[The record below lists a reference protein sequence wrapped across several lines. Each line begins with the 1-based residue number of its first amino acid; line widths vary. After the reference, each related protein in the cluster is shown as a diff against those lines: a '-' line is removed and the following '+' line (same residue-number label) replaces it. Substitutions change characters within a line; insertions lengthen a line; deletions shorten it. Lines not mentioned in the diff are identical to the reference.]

1 MTPWPEHVSLSAQH
15 FCNRAPLRAYCSG
28 CCQQGPSGQLFD
40 GTRGPLHAAHTTT
53 TRKQAHWQLAA
64 GRAAHATTTS
74 QPPLA
79 HHLIFIYRNKVPR
92 RPHHH
97 TCKAGPLVTSSRPS
111 QAAHATTTPQT
122 PLAHQLI
129 FICLNKV
136 HPRPHHHTCKAGP
149 VVTSSRPSQAAHY
162 HNPTAPSPVA
172 HHLILISLKEVS
184 TGSHHHRLV
193 LIQQPEP
200 LHRQAGVRPAA
211 HQHLTGAQPTQR
223 STPQHDGRVRDSSL
237 QVWEDGIECGTSG
250 HRQGVHVLG
259 CGVLNGMWGSQHMT
273 QLAAATQS
281 FNVLS
286 FTCIPS

>member
-1 MTPWPEHVSLSAQH
+1 MDRTQQQQRDALRVSMTPWPEHVSLSAQH

-92 RPHHH
+92 
-97 TCKAGPLVTSSRPS
+97 
-111 QAAHATTTPQT
+111 
-122 PLAHQLI
+122 
-129 FICLNKV
+129 
-136 HPRPHHHTCKAGP
+136 RPHHHTCKAGP